1 MRFYLSY
8 FKLRFITSLQYRKA
22 ALAGIATQLFF
33 GLVYIMVYLAFYESS
48 SSNGPME
55 INELV
60 SYLWLNQALFALTY
74 MFYKD
79 DEIFNMIKNGNI
91 AYELLR
97 PKKIY
102 FMWFSKIIAQ
112 RLSNVALRFLPVI
125 IVAFLLP
132 YPYGLSLPASPLSF
146 VMFLIT
152 LFVGV
157 LLMTSINTLYHVLT
171 LSTLNEKG
179 VTNIFMA
186 VADILSGGVIPIPFF
201 PAFLQVVANILPFRY
216 VSDLSFR
223 LYSGNIG
230 ITDGLQQMLIQIVW
244 FIIIVLIGVIVL
256 KKSLKK
262 VVIQGG

>member
-8 FKLRFITSLQYRKA
+8 FKLRFITQLQYRKA
-22 ALAGIATQLFF
+22 ALAGIATQFFF

-48 SSNGPME
+48 TNNGPME

-60 SYLWLNQALFALTY
+60 SYLWLNQAFFALTY
-74 MFYKD
+74 MYYRD

-112 RLSNVALRFLPVI
+112 RLSNVTLRFLPVI

-132 YPYGLSLPASPLSF
+132 YPYGLSLPLSF
-146 VMFLIT
+146 MHFIMFLIT
-152 LFVGV
+152 LTVGT
-157 LLMTSINTLYHVLT
+157 LLMTAIITLYHILT

-179 VTNIFMA
+179 ITNIFMA
-186 VADILSGGVIPIPFF
+186 LADILSGGVIPIPFF
-201 PAFLQVVANILPFRY
+201 PIFLQKIANVLPFRY
-216 VSDLSFR
+216 ICDLPFR
-223 LYSGNIG
+223 LYSGNISVS
-230 ITDGLQQMLIQIVW
+230 DGLFQMLIQIIW
-244 FIIIVLIGVIVL
+244 FLIIAFIGIIIL
-256 KKSLKK
+256 KRSLKK

>member
-1 MRFYLSY
+1 
-8 FKLRFITSLQYRKA
+8 
-22 ALAGIATQLFF
+22 
-33 GLVYIMVYLAFYESS
+33 
-48 SSNGPME
+48 
-55 INELV
+55 
-60 SYLWLNQALFALTY
+60 
-74 MFYKD
+74 
-79 DEIFNMIKNGNI
+79 
-91 AYELLR
+91 
-97 PKKIY
+97 
-102 FMWFSKIIAQ
+102 
-112 RLSNVALRFLPVI
+112 
-125 IVAFLLP
+125 
-132 YPYGLSLPASPLSF
+132 
-146 VMFLIT
+146 
-152 LFVGV
+152 
-157 LLMTSINTLYHVLT
+157 MTSINTLYHVLT

>member
-1 MRFYLSY
+1 MSFYLSY

-22 ALAGIATQLFF
+22 ALAGILTQFFF

-48 SSNGPME
+48 TSNGPMQ
-55 INELV
+55 ISELV
-60 SYLWLNQALFALTY
+60 SYLWLNQAFFALTY

-102 FMWFSKIIAQ
+102 FMWFFKIIAQ
-112 RLSNVALRFLPVI
+112 RMSNVTLRFLPVI
-125 IVAFLLP
+125 VVAFLIP
-132 YPYGLSLPASPLSF
+132 YPYGLNPPLSF
-146 VMFLIT
+146 VHFIMFLIT
-152 LFVGV
+152 LFIGV

-186 VADILSGGVIPIPFF
+186 LADILSGGVIPIPFF
-201 PAFLQVVANILPFRY
+201 PVFMQKIANILPFRY

-223 LYSGNIG
+223 LYSGNIS
-230 ITDGLQQMLIQIVW
+230 IQDGLYQMLIQFIW
-244 FIIIVLIGVIVL
+244 LIIIVLIGVVIL

>member
-8 FKLRFITSLQYRKA
+8 FKLRFITQLQYRKA
-22 ALAGIATQLFF
+22 ALAGIATQFFF

-48 SSNGPME
+48 SNNGPM
-55 INELV
+55 NVGELV
-60 SYLWLNQALFALTY
+60 SYLWLNQAFFALIY
-74 MFYKD
+74 MYYKD
-79 DEIFNMIKNGNI
+79 NEIFNMIKNGNI

-112 RLSNVALRFLPVI
+112 RLSNVTLRFLPVI

-132 YPYGLSLPASPLSF
+132 YPYGLSLPLSF
-146 VMFLIT
+146 MHFIMFLIT

-179 VTNIFMA
+179 ITNIFMA
-186 VADILSGGVIPIPFF
+186 LADILSGGVIPIPFF
-201 PAFLQVVANILPFRY
+201 PIFLQKIANVLPFRY
-216 VSDLSFR
+216 ICDLPFR
-223 LYSGNIG
+223 IYSGNIKVN
-230 ITDGLQQMLIQIVW
+230 DGLFQMLIQVIW
-244 FIIIVLIGVIVL
+244 FILLVLIGNVIL
-256 KKSLKK
+256 KKILKK
-262 VVIQGG
+262 VVVQGG

>member
-8 FKLRFITSLQYRKA
+8 FKLRFITQLQYRKA
-22 ALAGIATQLFF
+22 ALAGIATQFFF

-48 SSNGPME
+48 TNNGPME

-60 SYLWLNQALFALTY
+60 SYLWLNQVFFALTY
-74 MFYKD
+74 MYYRD

-112 RLSNVALRFLPVI
+112 RLSNVTLRFLPVI

-132 YPYGLSLPASPLSF
+132 YPYGLSLPLSF
-146 VMFLIT
+146 IHFIMFLIT

-223 LYSGNIG
+223 LYSGNIS
-230 ITDGLQQMLIQIVW
+230 ITYGLYQMLIQIIW
-244 FIIIVLIGVIVL
+244 FLIIAFIGIIIL
-256 KKSLKK
+256 KRSLKK

>member
-22 ALAGIATQLFF
+22 ALAGIATQFFF

-48 SSNGPME
+48 TNNGPME

-60 SYLWLNQALFALTY
+60 SYLWLNQAFFALTY

-132 YPYGLSLPASPLSF
+132 YPYGLSLPLSF
-146 VMFLIT
+146 MHFIMFLIT

-201 PAFLQVVANILPFRY
+201 PGFLQVVANILPFRY

>member
-48 SSNGPME
+48 SSNGPMD

-60 SYLWLNQALFALTY
+60 SYLWLNQALFSLTY

-112 RLSNVALRFLPVI
+112 RLSNVTLRFLPVI

-132 YPYGLSLPASPLSF
+132 YPYGLSLPLSF
-146 VMFLIT
+146 MHFIMFLIT

-179 VTNIFMA
+179 ITNIFMA

-201 PAFLQVVANILPFRY
+201 PGFLQVVANILPFRY

-230 ITDGLQQMLIQIVW
+230 IKDGLQQMLIQIVW

>member
-22 ALAGIATQLFF
+22 ALAGIATQFFF

-48 SSNGPME
+48 TNNGPME

-60 SYLWLNQALFALTY
+60 SYLWLNQAFFALTY
-74 MFYKD
+74 MYYRD

-201 PAFLQVVANILPFRY
+201 PGFLQVVANVLPFRY